1 MPEISNCPRCGRSIS
16 NEQTQCT
23 CGWTSPSSPL
33 HSRESDLAAV
43 FLVLVSL
50 FLVTGTLIQL
60 ANGKEKSLAQYWY
73 RRGNEDLAK
82 ARFAVAIDDFS
93 NSLVYSRDNNLFE
106 LRLAEAFVAAGRLEE
121 ARGHLEELWDRAPS
135 SGIINL
141 ELARLAA
148 KLGDAENAVRY
159 YNNAIYGVWDG
170 TTDQQERRRD
180 TQFELY
186 RFLATQGQ
194 NAEADALLMT
204 IAAGLPANPA
214 LHVQVGKLMY
224 NDGLFQRALEE
235 FRAALQVD
243 RTQRDALAGA
253 GESAFQ
259 LGDYP
264 DAVRYLD
271 QAVRGKNPAAQA
283 KTFLDDS
290 RAVIELDPFDPRIGA
305 VERARRA
312 SRAFG
317 LAVARLKSCA
327 RDKGEDL
334 AAKPPQTDL
343 QDLYARA
350 TKTQLH
356 SSPLHLERHPDEIAS
371 LMDLSG
377 DLEEGAAKACG
388 ESSDAADR
396 ALVLIARRRGGARL

>member
-1 MPEISNCPRCGRSIS
+1 M
-16 NEQTQCT
+16 
-23 CGWTSPSSPL
+23 
-33 HSRESDLAAV
+33 V
-43 FLVLVSL
+43 FVVLVSL
-50 FLVTGTLIQL
+50 FLVTGALIKL
-60 ANGKEKSLAQYWY
+60 ANDKEKSLAQYWY

-106 LRLAEAFVAAGRLEE
+106 RRLAEAFVADGRLEE
-121 ARGHLEELWDRAPS
+121 ARGHLEGLWDRAPS
-135 SGIINL
+135 NGIVNL

-148 KLGDAENAVRY
+148 KRGDAENAVRY

-170 TTDQQERRRD
+170 TTDQQQRRRD

-186 RFLATQGQ
+186 RFLASQGQ
-194 NAEADALLMT
+194 DAQADALLMT

-214 LHVQVGKLMY
+214 LHVQVGNLLYK
-224 NDGLFQRALEE
+224 DGLFQRALGE

-243 RTQRDALAGA
+243 RSQRDALAGA

-264 DAVRYLD
+264 NAVRYLD
-271 QAVRGKNPAAQA
+271 QAVRAKNPDAQA
-283 KTFLDDS
+283 RQFLDIA
-290 RAVIELDPFDPRIGA
+290 RAVLELDPFDPRLGA
-305 VERARRA
+305 GERGRRA

-327 RDKGEDL
+327 QEKGEDL
-334 AAKPPQTDL
+334 TAKSPQTDL
-343 QDLYARA
+343 QNLYSRVR
-350 TKTQLH
+350 KTQLQ
-356 SSPLHLERHPDEIAS
+356 SSPLYLERHTDEIAP
-371 LMDLSG
+371 LMDLTA
-377 DLEEGAAKACG
+377 DLEEGAAKGCG

-396 ALVLIARRRGGARL
+396 ALLLLARRRGGAQQ